1 MSTSSLLAVV
11 LLNPRALMAHWRESI
26 CATCRLLARRSASAR
41 LAAPERRMSSCVITW
56 IADAVW
62 DSRSGRFETDV
73 TSTLMSCSI
82 LSFLRESAVRLES
95 GCWVTPGWKPQ
106 TRSVRRIDVP
116 AATAL
121 VSAIG
126 QCPLLVASALG
137 HNLQLPS
144 GAARAFLRHRQ
155 AVSRHLGAEDL
166 TALPTGRTLQGWT
179 RKLPRQDSNLRPV
192 DTERARP
199 RARDPETKRLA
210 AGKSRRKPRNAPE
223 SHPTDR
229 PHTGTR
235 RKRARRRPLSLVWL

>member
-1 MSTSSLLAVV
+1 MSTNSLLAVV
-11 LLNPRALMAHWRESI
+11 PLKPRALMAHWRESI
-26 CATCRLLARRSASAR
+26 CATCRFAARRSASAR

-56 IADAVW
+56 IADAAW

-73 TSTLMSCSI
+73 TSTLMSCSM
-82 LSFLRESAVRLES
+82 LSFLRESADRLES

-126 QCPLLVASALG
+126 QCPLLVASALD
-137 HNLQLPS
+137 HNLRLRS

-155 AVSRHLGAEDL
+155 AVSRHLGAEDR
-166 TALPTGRTLQGWT
+166 TVLPTGRTLQGWT

-199 RARDPETKRLA
+199 RARDQKTKRLA
-210 AGKSRRKPRNAPE
+210 AGRSEERRVGKECRSR
-223 SHPTDR
+223 
-229 PHTGTR
+229 
-235 RKRARRRPLSLVWL
+235 